1 MNNTNKTRGWNTFG
15 IIIGVALIIVG
26 VILPF
31 AAVSI
36 NNSTQGWQKTSK
48 KFGGDYYTYQY
59 DATLDIIDNTASSAI
74 NSANLVKNLSLYTGI
89 AFAAWGLLTIVH
101 YGKALAETSDD
112 NVSDNSANTNYAS
125 FLSDIKPIQNGN
137 KN

>member
-1 MNNTNKTRGWNTFG
+1 MNNTNKTRGWNIFG
-15 IIIGVALIIVG
+15 IIVGVTLIIVG

-31 AAVSI
+31 TAVSI

-48 KFGGDYYTYQY
+48 KFGGRDYYTYQY

-89 AFAAWGLLTIVH
+89 AFGAWGLLTIIH
-101 YGKALAETSDD
+101 YGKALAKASDD
-112 NVSDNSANTNYAS
+112 NVSD
-125 FLSDIKPIQNGN
+125 KR
-137 KN
+137 K